1 MCTYIYVFKRDSFL
15 VLKFLQVD
23 TIIDKMQ
30 RQKEAEAA
38 EKAKLAQAEEAQK
51 AEVARLM
58 ETLTPAQVP
67 LIKESK
73 EL

>member
-1 MCTYIYVFKRDSFL
+1 MAWHVGHSRR
-15 VLKFLQVD
+15 QVD

-58 ETLTPAQVP
+58 ETLTPAQVRQRKG
-67 LIKESK
+67 KEN
-73 EL
+73 